1 LAQPV
6 EITVACNLHLRD
18 EVQSH
23 QSRRF
28 LPLLE
33 GEMLPQPPLEAQL
46 VAPQR
51 TLNADEKMSRTRK
64 GKIVSN

>member
-1 LAQPV
+1 
-6 EITVACNLHLRD
+6 
-18 EVQSH
+18 
-23 QSRRF
+23 

-33 GEMLPQPPLEAQL
+33 GEMLPQPSLEAQL